1 MTEGISSLVASFT
14 ERHVESPVGVSD
26 SPGRLVLT
34 LSGAMDANTSNDIER
49 LLASIVDLAGM
60 EQLLVADLSGVTYIS
75 STGIG
80 ALVSTLVRARKR
92 NLAFK
97 LARLPEKVH
106 AVFEL
111 LGFLQFFTIEARDA

>member
-1 MTEGISSLVASFT
+1 MGF
-14 ERHVESPVGVSD
+14 SD

-34 LSGAMDANTSNDIER
+34 ISGVMDTSISNDIER
-49 LLASIVDLAGM
+49 LLASIVDLAGV

-92 NLAFK
+92 NLAFN
-97 LARLPEKVH
+97 LARMPEKIH